1 MLRFH
6 RPRSRTPVASRIDT
20 PDPAA
25 APLAALMM
33 PSPNAAATA
42 SVRDRTSSFSRMEE
56 T

>member
-6 RPRSRTPVASRIDT
+6 RPLSRTIPG
-20 PDPAA
+20 PP
-25 APLAALMM
+25 PLAALMM

-42 SVRDRTSSFSRMEE
+42 SVRDLTSSFSRMEE